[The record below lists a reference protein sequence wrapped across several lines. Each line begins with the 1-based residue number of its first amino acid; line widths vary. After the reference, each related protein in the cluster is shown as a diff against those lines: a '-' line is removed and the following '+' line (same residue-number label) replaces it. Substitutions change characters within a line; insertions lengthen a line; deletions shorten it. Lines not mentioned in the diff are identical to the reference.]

1 MTTEEKLARLEERV
15 ETVEQLVG
23 KAFSLY
29 EQFLDGAGRKV
40 AKLLGVELPRAR

>member
-1 MTTEEKLARLEERV
+1 MTTEERLARLESRIED
-15 ETVEQLVG
+15 VEQLVG
-23 KAFSLY
+23 KAFTLY